1 MTATQKKLSLKKNML
16 WNATGSLCNL
26 GCQWFMT
33 VIIVRLSDNY
43 ADAGLF
49 ALAMSVYGIFLP
61 IAQYRMYIIQISD
74 TEGKHTPG
82 EYLAFRIITCL
93 IALVLCMG
101 YAAITC
107 EVGSLLPIFF
117 YGLYK
122 TAGQLIDVLHAS
134 DQVHDRMDYIGISL
148 CLQGVLALLC
158 FALLFGLTKNLSL
171 TLASMALAVL
181 LIGVFYDL
189 PRTKSLAPLKVG
201 ITPEKVRFLL
211 IHCLPVVIGGIA
223 FSASPQLPRQ
233 LLFMIEGDT
242 ALGIYASVAAPI
254 TVIQM
259 GASYIYYPFLTYLS
273 KSYADHDRSAFLSM
287 MAKTTVGIAGL
298 GVIAAVLLELFAV
311 PLLVLLYGASISSYG
326 YLVLPLLVSA
336 ILTGYVWFL
345 NDLLIALRNF
355 KAVLVSSIAELITAL
370 SLSIPLIHAFSMNG
384 ATFATIAA
392 CIICTV
398 VMALAFIRMIRA
410 NFRK

>member
-1 MTATQKKLSLKKNML
+1 MAANQKKLSLKKNML

-26 GCQWFMT
+26 GCQWLMT
-33 VIIVRLSDNY
+33 VIVVRLSDNY

-74 TEGKHTPG
+74 TEGKHTSG

-107 EVGSLLPIFF
+107 AVGSLLPIFF

-158 FALLFGLTKNLSL
+158 FTLLFGLTKNLSL
-171 TLASMALAVL
+171 TLASMALVVL
-181 LIGVFYDL
+181 LIGVFYDF
-189 PRTKSLAPLKVG
+189 PRTRSLAPLKVS
-201 ITPEKVRFLL
+201 ITPEKARFLL

-233 LLFMIEGDT
+233 LLFMIEGDS

-273 KSYADHDRSAFLSM
+273 KSYADRDRSAFLSM

-298 GVIAAVLLELFAV
+298 GVVAAMLLELFAV
-311 PLLVLLYGASISSYG
+311 PLLVLLYGESISAYG

-355 KAVLVSSIAELITAL
+355 KAVLVSSIAELVTAL
-370 SLSIPLIHAFSMNG
+370 ALSVPLIHAFSMNG

-392 CIICTV
+392 CIICAV
-398 VMALAFIRMIRA
+398 VMAVAFVRMIRA